1 MLRSKQILSIKNK
14 LCICIAG
21 KCPPQLCDFSGST
34 SALAS
39 VGASVIVGKKPTNG
53 FFYLTRFGW
62 VAAVMADFRTR
73 AVKGKGFSPRG
84 VPVREFPSLLVA
96 FFAIWLLACVAGVSN
111 RVIARKLERE
121 QKKKGG
127 RGRGRGEEEIIHSF
141 PPPPPSFLFFFCSR
155 PCNFLDE
162 LARKRLL
169 RRLFGYRIFDLF
181 YKFARLA

>member
-14 LCICIAG
+14 LCIRIAG
-21 KCPPQLCDFSGST
+21 KCPPHLCDISGST

-39 VGASVIVGKKPTNG
+39 VGASVIVGKKPKNG

-73 AVKGKGFSPRG
+73 AAKGKGFYPRGG
-84 VPVREFPSLLVA
+84 VPVREFPSLLEA

-121 QKKKGG
+121 QKKKVEGG
-127 RGRGRGEEEIIHSF
+127 GGGEKRKSF
-141 PPPPPSFLFFFCSR
+141 IPSPSPVIPFFFALVPFSTNSR
-155 PCNFLDE
+155 GNACYAGY
-162 LARKRLL
+162 LAIGSLIFFTSL
-169 RRLFGYRIFDLF
+169 RV
-181 YKFARLA
+181 